1 MYLRYVAFLQG
12 LDFFGGAVRQLSPAD
27 WDRPS
32 PCSGWRAL
40 DVLGHVGQATR
51 FGTALLQGTRPD
63 WSPVEPPGAVV
74 EGGPEAWW
82 TGLASQAADA
92 VSGVDLTRQVDSPA
106 GRRSIGAGLSFPALD
121 LYIHGWDIARA
132 CGAELVIPAEAI
144 EFAHAVIDPV
154 PEDRV
159 RNGLGLP
166 RRQAGPGRCDP
177 VPGLPGL
184 DRPRP
189 GLRPPGPDHSDDRPE
204 PGRSLPLGHARR
216 GVAGSLP
223 PGVGRAA
230 DRQHPGRRL
239 RLHPGRGDRP
249 LRPATA

>member
-1 MYLRYVAFLQG
+1 MQPDVAFLQG

-27 WDRPS
+27 WDRSS

-82 TGLASQAADA
+82 TGLAGQAADA
-92 VSGVDLTRQVDSPA
+92 VSGVDLTREVDSPA

-132 CGAELVIPAEAI
+132 CGAELVIPAAAI

-159 RNGLGLP
+159 RNGRVFAAAKP
-166 RRQAGPGRCDP
+166 ARPARPS
-177 VPGLPGL
+177 
-184 DRPRP
+184 PRP
-189 GLRPPGPDHSDDRPE
+189 SWPGPAATRPGPPEPDRSDDRPE
-204 PGRSLPLGHARR
+204 PVRRATLGHARR
-216 GVAGSLP
+216 GVAGGLP
-223 PGVGRAA
+223 PGVGRTAE
-230 DRQHPGRRL
+230 REHLGRRL
-239 RLHPGRGDRP
+239 RFHPGRGDRACGP
-249 LRPATA
+249 